1 VTFEEWALVACVVFT
16 ALWSGLFGMLNLVLH
31 PMLARMSGAEF
42 ARFMALFLPTA
53 RTAAFNY
60 VEVAG
65 MVISPIVAIVA
76 GVDGTVLVLTVIG
89 LALTIAGPLL
99 VSNRAAEPNYDVIL
113 SWDPEA
119 LPRGWEAVRHRY
131 FALNWIRAVATWTAF
146 GLFFA
151 ALLVSLG

>member
-1 VTFEEWALVACVVFT
+1 
-16 ALWSGLFGMLNLVLH
+16 
-31 PMLARMSGAEF
+31 
-42 ARFMALFLPTA
+42 LPTA

-76 GVDGTVLVLTVIG
+76 GVDGTALVLTAIG

-119 LPRGWEAVRHRY
+119 LPRGWKAIRHRY
-131 FALNWIRAVATWTAF
+131 FALNWIRAVTTWAAF

-151 ALLVSLG
+151 ALLVTLA